1 MANADHRIHVRVATV
16 VPCVVQSQQQVH
28 GCRLIDLS
36 RGGAQLESELDLGKS
51 GDDLSLAIG
60 LPEDERSLQ
69 AKAQIMRKETG
80 DFGYHYGIRFS
91 VLDTD
96 TRDRLYSFIDNMGG
110 TPSNASRYGRRLEI
124 ELNSKDQLKT
134 VMRDVS
140 QGGVGL
146 ISAASVVI
154 DEPVRIDVRIPDM
167 RPLVL
172 PGRVAYVHS
181 LRDGQFAV
189 GVSFSELRPETKRAL
204 DGFLDRMA

>member
-1 MANADHRIHVRVATV
+1 MANAELRIHVRVATI
-16 VPCVVQSQQQVH
+16 VPCVAQTRRQVS
-28 GCRLIDLS
+28 GCRLVDLS
-36 RGGAQLESELDLGKS
+36 RGGAQLESELDLGGT

-69 AKAQIMRKETG
+69 AKAEIMRKETG
-80 DFGYHYGIRFS
+80 DFGFRYGIRFS
-91 VLDTD
+91 MLDVD
-96 TRDRLYSFIDNMGG
+96 TRDRLYAFIDHMGG
-110 TPSNASRYGRRLEI
+110 SPSTISRYGRRLEI
-124 ELNSKDQLKT
+124 ELNSRDQLRT

-146 ISAASVVI
+146 ISSASVVI
-154 DEPVRIDVRIPDM
+154 DEPVQIDVRIPDM
-167 RPLVL
+167 RPLCL

-204 DGFLDRMA
+204 DGFLDRIA